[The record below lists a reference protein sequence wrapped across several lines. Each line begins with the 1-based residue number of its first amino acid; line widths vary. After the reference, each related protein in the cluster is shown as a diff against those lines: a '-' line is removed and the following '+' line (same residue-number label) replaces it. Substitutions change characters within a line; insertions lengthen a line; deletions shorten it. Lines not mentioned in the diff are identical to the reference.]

1 MVNTKQFYVQIFGE
15 QKHLTPDPASLKIST
30 KEYFERDKDVS
41 IANVSSKVTILETK
55 YHIIKLFPVRT
66 ATRPFS
72 VLPGTRRTTTSL
84 PRARRRYF
92 ESRADGECRKKTA
105 KAKV

>member
-15 QKHLTPDPASLKIST
+15 QKHFTPDPASLKIST

-55 YHIIKLFPVRT
+55 YHIIKYHT
-66 ATRPFS
+66 AIFMFFFK
-72 VLPGTRRTTTSL
+72 G
-84 PRARRRYF
+84 
-92 ESRADGECRKKTA
+92 SRSWSSKIERWN
-105 KAKV
+105 

>member
-55 YHIIKLFPVRT
+55 YHIIKYHTAIIMFFLKAVDPEAQKLKDEINIYKEKEKRNVQTIVRI
-66 ATRPFS
+66 FNFF
-72 VLPGTRRTTTSL
+72 LNL
-84 PRARRRYF
+84 L
-92 ESRADGECRKKTA
+92 
-105 KAKV
+105 